1 MSNDPM
7 LEMFIFENVQ
17 LTERLEEILI
27 ECENQGG
34 FTEDHVNEIFRI
46 MHTIKG
52 SSAMM
57 EYEAIATVGHHIED
71 MFFFIREHPPAVLDT
86 DEMADICLNAVDFF
100 KQEVVKIQA
109 GGPSDGDTS
118 AHLARIAAFMAVL
131 SGETPPQPACEEAKK
146 AAALEVAVPSEPVAA
161 DAPGVVYGGEK
172 LNTYLCTIVF
182 DDGCKMEN
190 IRAYQIVNTL
200 SDYCDH
206 IESVPVDLLED
217 CSDEIINNGVQ
228 ITMHTETPIEAIR
241 AVISEALFVKS
252 FDLSETGGVP
262 APVPEPAAASAPV
275 ASATASDPVKTE
287 VTKME
292 TTPAP
297 VQKAPETLTP
307 TKKPAA
313 IDELPLQAVSE
324 IKQNFISVNV
334 DKLDKL
340 MELMGEI
347 VISVSMVVNN
357 PDLLGLQLDN
367 FEKASGQLKKN
378 TGELQDIIMSVR
390 MLPIS
395 STFHKMSR
403 IVRDTGK
410 KLGKEAELVILGEET
425 EVDKNIIDNLSDPL
439 MHIIRNAMDHGL
451 EESADARVAAGK
463 SSSGRIVLE
472 ARNSGSDVI
481 ISCTDDGRGLNRDK
495 ILDKAR
501 NAGLITKPE
510 HELTDKDIYQFIMLP
525 GFSTNAAVTELSGRG
540 VGMDVVKKNIEKVK
554 GTVDLDSTPGQGM
567 TVNIRI
573 PLTLA
578 ILPSIEISVGKNN
591 YLIPTLNIRE
601 AFKADMEDIII
612 DPDGKEMIMYR
623 GECFSIVRLHQ
634 LFNVDTEITSFQD
647 GIMIMIEDDDY
658 MTCVFADVMVGEQQA
673 VIKPI
678 PSFITE
684 RIGDIYGISGCTL
697 LGDGSI
703 SLIIDVKSLT
713 H

>member
-27 ECENQGG
+27 ECENLGG
-34 FTEDHVNEIFRI
+34 FTEEHVNEIFRI

-57 EYEAIATVGHHIED
+57 EYEPIATLGHHIED
-71 MFFFIREHPPAVLDT
+71 MFFYIREHHPSTLDT
-86 DEMADICLNAVDFF
+86 DEIADICLNAVDFF
-100 KQEVVKIQA
+100 KQEVAKIQA
-109 GGPSDGDTS
+109 GAASDGDTS
-118 AHLARIAAFMAVL
+118 AFIDRIARYMDTLTGKNVP
-131 SGETPPQPACEEAKK
+131 EP
-146 AAALEVAVPSEPVAA
+146 AAAVSEPQAA
-161 DAPGVVYGGEK
+161 EPSAPEPASAPSGGG
-172 LNTYLCTIVF
+172 TYYCKIVF

-200 SDYCDH
+200 GDYCDH
-206 IESVPVDLLED
+206 IESIPADLLED
-217 CSDEIINNGVQ
+217 CADEIIANGVQ
-228 ITMHTETPIEAIR
+228 LTMHTDTPIDTIR
-241 AVISEALFVKS
+241 MVISEALFVKN
-252 FDLSETGGVP
+252 FELSGGAGKPAAPAP
-262 APVPEPAAASAPV
+262 APVPTPAPAAPAP
-275 ASATASDPVKTE
+275 AIKTE
-287 VTKME
+287 VTPME
-292 TTPAP
+292 AIQTPQSSAPAP
-297 VQKAPETLTP
+297 VQPAPAEP
-307 TKKPAA
+307 KKPAV

-334 DKLDKL
+334 EKLDKL
-340 MELMGEI
+340 MDLMGEI

-357 PDLLGLQLDN
+357 PDLVGLQLDN
-367 FEKASGQLKKN
+367 FEKASGQLLKN
-378 TGELQDIIMSVR
+378 TGELQSIITSVR

-439 MHIIRNAMDHGL
+439 MHIVRNAMDHGL
-451 EESADARVAAGK
+451 EDDRDARISAGK
-463 SSSGRIVLE
+463 NAVGRIVLE

-481 ISCTDDGRGLNRDK
+481 ISCSDDGKGLNRDK
-495 ILDKAR
+495 ILEKAR
-501 NAGLITKPE
+501 SSGLMTRPE
-510 HELTDKDIYQFIMLP
+510 HEYTDKDIYQFIMLP
-525 GFSTNAAVTELSGRG
+525 GFSTNEAVTELSGRG
-540 VGMDVVKKNIEKVK
+540 VGMDVVKKNIEKVG

-578 ILPSIEISVGKNN
+578 ILASIEISVGKNN

-601 AFKADMEDIII
+601 AFKPDMDDIII

-634 LFNVDTEITSFQD
+634 LFNVETEVTNFQD

-673 VIKPI
+673 VVKPI

-684 RIGDIYGISGCTL
+684 RIGDIYGIAGCTL